1 MHCILVDKIQLF
13 STVQLDLGEGGGKAE
28 FFVEETT
35 CDRNFVSM
43 AVVTTAL
50 ACLVEKCREMS
61 SGVMQRNV

>member
-1 MHCILVDKIQLF
+1 MQRILVDKIRLF
-13 STVQLDLGEGGGKAE
+13 TTVQLDAVEGGGKAE

-50 ACLVEKCREMS
+50 ACLVE
-61 SGVMQRNV
+61 

>member
-1 MHCILVDKIQLF
+1 MQRILVDKIRLF

-50 ACLVEKCREMS
+50 ACLVE
-61 SGVMQRNV
+61 